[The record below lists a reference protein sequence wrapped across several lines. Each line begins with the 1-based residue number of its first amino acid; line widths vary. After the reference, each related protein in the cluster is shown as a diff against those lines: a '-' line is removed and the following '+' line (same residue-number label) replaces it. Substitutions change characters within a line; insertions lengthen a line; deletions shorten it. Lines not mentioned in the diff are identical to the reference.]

1 MRMKFAIKALVM
13 LLALGSEAAQA
24 QSPMRE
30 QALRSAALDSGV
42 VPLSDIQIKTDPEL
56 VAIGAKLFE
65 APLLSFNGKTSCQT
79 CHIDKFSSADGLANA
94 IGTGGEGEGHAR
106 LMSGGDI
113 VPRNTLALWGRGTQ
127 GFETFFWDGK
137 VKKEGSDIVSQFGQD
152 VPSNDPLVVAVHLP
166 FVEIREMVIRDDAVK
181 ASYERE
187 DTSSAEGIYE
197 ILTSRLQQDKN
208 LAQELSKAVNV
219 DVEDLKFLDI
229 ANAVAEFIRENF
241 AVKKTKFNSFMFES
255 RKLTKSEVQGG
266 LTFYGKGQCSSC
278 HSGPLM
284 SDLNFH
290 VMPFKQIGFGKNGF
304 GVDYGRFNA
313 TLDEADT
320 YKFRTPP
327 LINVSKTGSYSH
339 SGAYETLPDI
349 ISAHTDPLSNFN
361 GQQLSSV
368 QRREYLAKLAK
379 WGSNNR
385 VPEPLSEPE
394 ITDLISFLK
403 TLETAD

>member
-1 MRMKFAIKALVM
+1 
-13 LLALGSEAAQA
+13 
-24 QSPMRE
+24 
-30 QALRSAALDSGV
+30 
-42 VPLSDIQIKTDPEL
+42 
-56 VAIGAKLFE
+56 
-65 APLLSFNGKTSCQT
+65 
-79 CHIDKFSSADGLANA
+79 
-94 IGTGGEGEGHAR
+94 
-106 LMSGGDI
+106 
-113 VPRNTLALWGRGTQ
+113 
-127 GFETFFWDGK
+127 
-137 VKKEGSDIVSQFGQD
+137 
-152 VPSNDPLVVAVHLP
+152 
-166 FVEIREMVIRDDAVK
+166 
-181 ASYERE
+181 
-187 DTSSAEGIYE
+187 
-197 ILTSRLQQDKN
+197 
-208 LAQELSKAVNV
+208 
-219 DVEDLKFLDI
+219 
-229 ANAVAEFIRENF
+229 
-241 AVKKTKFNSFMFES
+241 
-255 RKLTKSEVQGG
+255 
-266 LTFYGKGQCSSC
+266 
-278 HSGPLM
+278 M

-327 LINVSKTGSYSH
+327 LINVSKTGPYSH

-379 WGSNNR
+379 WGSNNS